1 MKVVPLLHEW
11 LRFIQLPS
19 LSLLRRISNPSQLSL
34 GRYPTTLGSGRMSPR
49 RRNKFLFAGFG
60 WNSVTRLLSLQGKT
74 EKKTGNFC
82 TKQPLCAVFY
92 GGFLLFE
99 AVRPR
104 NLAAGTRKSEPRKRK
119 SRLRNFFFE
128 PRNFFSRPRF
138 FQTAAWNPFFP
149 LFGTFSPTNPR
160 CQYVGTSPARLT
172 RPGNPGAET
181 ACTRGKKKVCSLIC
195 RHLGFRTFR
204 ETAFFAPVPA
214 PCPVQ
219 ANLRGLQMTKCQ
231 IHGQIAKCQIRRS
244 VSAGKHETVPRYIS
258 TAPAGGSRNLV
269 GI

>member
-1 MKVVPLLHEW
+1 
-11 LRFIQLPS
+11 
-19 LSLLRRISNPSQLSL
+19 
-34 GRYPTTLGSGRMSPR
+34 MSPR
-49 RRNKFLFAGFG
+49 WRNKFLFAGFG
-60 WNSVTRLLSLQGKT
+60 RIFVTRILRLQGKT
-74 EKKTGNFC
+74 EEKTGNFC
-82 TKQPLCAVFY
+82 TKKPLCAMFY

-104 NLAAGTRKSEPRKRK
+104 NLAAWTKKSEPRKRN
-119 SRLRNFFFE
+119 SRLRNYFFE

-172 RPGNPGAET
+172 HPGNPGAET
-181 ACTRGKKKVCSLIC
+181 AAPATKRKPAPSIC

-204 ETAFFAPVPA
+204 EIAFFAPATA

-219 ANLRGLQMTKCQ
+219 ANLSGLQMTKCQ
-231 IHGQIAKCQIRRS
+231 IPGQITKCQIRRS
-244 VSAGKHETVPRYIS
+244 VSAEKHETVPR
-258 TAPAGGSRNLV
+258 
-269 GI
+269 

>member
-1 MKVVPLLHEW
+1 
-11 LRFIQLPS
+11 
-19 LSLLRRISNPSQLSL
+19 
-34 GRYPTTLGSGRMSPR
+34 MSPR

-60 WNSVTRLLSLQGKT
+60 RISVTRLLSLQGKT
-74 EKKTGNFC
+74 EKNTGIFC
-82 TKQPLCAVFY
+82 TKQPLCAMFY

-104 NLAAGTRKSEPRKRK
+104 NLAAGTEKSEPRKRN
-119 SRLRNFFFE
+119 SRLRKKNSK
-128 PRNFFSRPRF
+128 PRNFFPGPVF
-138 FQTAAWNPFFP
+138 FRRRLGIPFFRYLE
-149 LFGTFSPTNPR
+149 LFHRQIPDVNMSAQAPPGLRAP
-160 CQYVGTSPARLT
+160 VIPARKQPAPAAK
-172 RPGNPGAET
+172 RKPAP
-181 ACTRGKKKVCSLIC
+181 LIC

-258 TAPAGGSRNLV
+258 TAPAVGSRNLV